1 MLALSDVVVTL
12 TERLLL
18 LLGWDKIKPLR
29 ESVYEPSSSF
39 QELKEVNHQLRK
51 RLKQT
56 DASEGKAQRPISA
69 SWEQNAPTL
78 RPVPIATPQPR
89 NAHTSAWSSDGAAF
103 DAAATGT
110 V

>member
-1 MLALSDVVVTL
+1 MLALSNIVVTV

-29 ESVYEPSSSF
+29 ESVYDSNSSY
-39 QELKEVNHQLRK
+39 QELKKTNQNLRR
-51 RLKQT
+51 RLQQT
-56 DASEGKAQRPISA
+56 DSAEGERPTTA
-69 SWEQNAPTL
+69 SWEHNAPIL
-78 RPVPIATPQPR
+78 RPIASVLPQPKTER
-89 NAHTSAWSSDGAAF
+89 ASAWSSDGAAF